1 MTIFQIVALLFA
13 LFMIY
18 VVSIHI
24 KKQTLSVME
33 TSFWCTTWIMFAI
46 VALFPDLL
54 LGIMGALRF
63 ARVFD
68 LLLVIALMVLT
79 VVIFMSYFAQ
89 KDMKRKLEDFVREQA
104 IQETVVK
111 NKPRGHK
118 KKAKRNK

>member
-1 MTIFQIVALLFA
+1 
-13 LFMIY
+13 
-18 VVSIHI
+18 
-24 KKQTLSVME
+24 
-33 TSFWCTTWIMFAI
+33 MFAI